1 MNIFLL
7 LLPLYHNQYR
17 FQYPF
22 YYLLFISLSTYNY
35 IVEVI
40 CMKFVPRRGDK
51 EVISFRIPKDL
62 LNEID
67 KLANNNA
74 LSRNEFMVQCL
85 EFAIDNISDENEE

>member
-1 MNIFLL
+1 
-7 LLPLYHNQYR
+7 
-17 FQYPF
+17 
-22 YYLLFISLSTYNY
+22 
-35 IVEVI
+35 
-40 CMKFVPRRGDK
+40 MKFVPRRGDK

-85 EFAIDNISDENEE
+85 EFAIDNISDENKK

>member
-1 MNIFLL
+1 
-7 LLPLYHNQYR
+7 
-17 FQYPF
+17 
-22 YYLLFISLSTYNY
+22 
-35 IVEVI
+35 
-40 CMKFVPRRGDK
+40 MKFVPRRGDK

-85 EFAIDNISDENEE
+85 EFAIANISEENEE